1 MQSIW
6 LKSWPKGVPT
16 IWEKPTET
24 VAQKIF
30 LWAQETPD
38 HTALIYYGRRFS
50 YQELAQWV
58 GRTANALIT
67 TGINPGDRVLLF
79 MQNTPQFVF
88 SYLAAHAVGAVVVAA
103 NPMFMA
109 DELRYEL
116 DDSKASVLIAGRE
129 LAPVVEKALIGQ
141 ESIPVIYA
149 DFDEFLPDNP
159 VPAVH
164 ADMRRNPPEILPQR
178 MLFRQWVASL
188 EPIAP
193 KSLNL
198 DQDLAL
204 LQYTSGTTGQP
215 KGAMLLHKN
224 VLANVM
230 GSILWTKV
238 HQESMHIAVLPLF
251 HVTGMVHS
259 FLAPLYAGGTMLLM
273 TRFETPTFVEAID
286 YYRPTHWVGIAT
298 MNIAVTQFP
307 DIQKYH
313 LDSLQACMSGGAPIP
328 IPILEKFHELT
339 GASLIEGYGLSETI
353 SQVTVNPMDRPKMGS
368 AGIPVFDVDLRI
380 TEIGQFDHEL
390 EPGETGEIWVKGP
403 QVMAG
408 YWQRPEATKEVLRA
422 DGWFDTGDIGYVDPD
437 GYLFISGRSK
447 ELIKVS
453 GFSVFPAEVESL
465 LYKHPDIAEA
475 VVIGVPDAYRGET
488 VKAFV
493 VLKPGSIATGDQI
506 VAWARQEMA
515 AYKAPRV
522 VEIRESLPK
531 NGSGKIMRRL
541 LVDEETAR
549 TSG

>member
-1 MQSIW
+1 MM
-6 LKSWPKGVPT
+6 
-16 IWEKPTET
+16 WEKPNET
-24 VAQKIF
+24 VAQRVF
-30 LWAQETPD
+30 LWAEDTPN
-38 HTALIYYGRRFS
+38 HTALIYYGKRFS
-50 YQELAQWV
+50 YRELAQWV
-58 GRTANALIT
+58 GRTAHALVT
-67 TGINPGDRVLLF
+67 EGIKPGDRVLLF
-79 MQNTPQFVF
+79 MQNTPQFVL
-88 SYLAAHAVGAVVVAA
+88 SYLAAQSMGAVVVAA

-116 DDSKASVLIAGRE
+116 EDSKASIVIAGRE
-129 LAPVVEKALIGQ
+129 LTPVVEKALLGQ
-141 ESIPVIYA
+141 GSIPVIYA
-149 DFDEFLPDNP
+149 ALDEFLPDSP

-164 ADMRRNPPEILPQR
+164 ADMLRKPPEIPSQR
-178 MLFRQWVASL
+178 MLFHQWATAL
-188 EPIAP
+188 DPIDP

-230 GSILWTKV
+230 GSILWTKLN
-238 HQESMHIAVLPLF
+238 QESMHIAVLPLF

-259 FLAPLYAGGTMLLM
+259 FLAPLYAGATVLLI

-328 IPILEKFHELT
+328 VPILEKFHELT

-380 TEIGQFDHEL
+380 TEIGHFDHEL
-390 EPGETGEIWVKGP
+390 MPGETGEIWVKGP

-408 YWQRPEATKEVLRA
+408 YWQRPQATTEVLRP
-422 DGWFDTGDIGYVDPD
+422 DGWLDTGDIGYVDPD

-447 ELIKVS
+447 ELIKAS
-453 GFSVFPAEVESL
+453 GFSVFPAEVENL
-465 LYKHPDIAEA
+465 LYKHPDIAET

-493 VLKPGSIATGDQI
+493 VLKPGANATGDQI

-541 LVDEETAR
+541 LVDEEKAR
-549 TSG
+549 DSS